1 MHIYSISVIIIE
13 FTRINL
19 LFKNMQ
25 KPSKNI
31 LWFDEITIEDVPK
44 VGGKNASLGEMTK
57 AVVPQGVNVP
67 YGFATT
73 FGLSIPVFFLLFG
86 YFVNM
91 WLTNG
96 NLRIVS
102 MVGALLSILFFVGG
116 GVGISLP
123 APMYPIIYGCL
134 AASIAGYILSIFKQ
148 V

>member
-1 MHIYSISVIIIE
+1 MPYWTITPTPTI
-13 FTRINL
+13 TL
-19 LFKNMQ
+19 LPQTTYHQVLMN
-25 KPSKNI
+25 NI
-31 LWFDEITIEDVPK
+31 TNSGFNI
-44 VGGKNASLGEMTK
+44 AMM
-57 AVVPQGVNVP
+57 PQTVLMP